1 MNSITEMLGVEY
13 PIIQGALGGISNPE
27 LVAAV
32 SEAGGFGLL
41 ATGFIRDAARLL
53 DQIRAVKAL
62 TEKPFGA
69 NLVVLNPMSRPFA
82 EILIEQGIRAVTV
95 SAGSPEALASIL
107 KPRGVKVLQVIPT
120 VEAAVR
126 AEALG
131 VDAVIAEGTESG
143 GIQGYRGA
151 STMVLV
157 PLVVDAV
164 KIPVVAA
171 GGIGDSRGF
180 RAAMALGA
188 KGVQVGTRFIATR
201 ECIAHQNYKDAI
213 CRAAETDTVLIP
225 RGRVRIRALRTP
237 LAERLLERPPEA
249 ASTPAP
255 EALEEAWIRGNLDAN
270 PLAAGEIAG
279 MVRDVKSVREIIREM
294 VS

>member
-1 MNSITEMLGVEY
+1 MNPITEMLGTRY
-13 PIIQGALGGISNPE
+13 PVIQGAMGGISNPE

-41 ATGFIRDAARLL
+41 ATGFIRDTERLL

-62 TEKPFGA
+62 TQKPFGA
-69 NLVVLNPMSRPFA
+69 NLVVLNPMSRRFA
-82 EILIEQGIRAVTV
+82 EILVEQGIGAVTV
-95 SAGSPEALASIL
+95 SAGSPGELMSL
-107 KPRGVKVLQVIPT
+107 LRPGGVRVLQVIPT
-120 VEAAVR
+120 VEAAVK
-126 AEALG
+126 AEEFG

-164 KIPVVAA
+164 RIPVVAA
-171 GGIGDSRGF
+171 GGIGDARGF

-188 KGVQVGTRFIATR
+188 KGVQVGTRFIASH
-201 ECIAHQNYKDAI
+201 ECIAHQNYKDEVCKA
-213 CRAAETDTVLIP
+213 RETDTVLIP
-225 RGRVRIRALRTP
+225 RGRVRVRVLRTP
-237 LAERLLERPPEA
+237 LAERLMGKPPEI
-249 ASTPAP
+249 ASAP
-255 EALEEAWIRGNLDAN
+255 HPDALEEAYIRGNLDAN

-279 MVRDVKSVREIIREM
+279 MVREVKSVREIIEEM

>member
-1 MNSITEMLGVEY
+1 MNPITEMLGVKY

-41 ATGFIRDAARLL
+41 ATGFIREPARLL

-62 TEKPFGA
+62 TRKPFGA
-69 NLVVLNPMSRPFA
+69 NLVVLNPMSRSFA
-82 EILIEQGIRAVTV
+82 EILIEQGIKAVTV
-95 SAGSPEALASIL
+95 SAGSPEELVSML
-107 KPRGVKVLQVIPT
+107 KPPGVRVLQVIPT

-157 PLVVDAV
+157 PLVADAV

-180 RAAMALGA
+180 RAALALGA

-201 ECIAHQNYKDAI
+201 ECIAHQNYKDAL
-213 CRAAETDTVLIP
+213 CRAAETETVLIP

-279 MVRDVKSVREIIREM
+279 MVRDVKSVREIIQEM

>member
-1 MNSITEMLGVEY
+1 MNPVTEMLGVRY
-13 PIIQGALGGISNPE
+13 PVIQGALGGISNPE

-41 ATGFIRDAARLL
+41 ATGFIRDVEKLIE
-53 DQIRAVKAL
+53 QVRAVRAL
-62 TEKPFGA
+62 TKRPFGA
-69 NLVVLNPMSRPFA
+69 NLVVLNPLSPRFA
-82 EILIEQGIRAVTV
+82 EALIEQGIKAVTV
-95 SAGSPEALASIL
+95 SAGSPEALMPLL
-107 KPRGVKVLQVIPT
+107 KPRGVRVLQVVPT

-157 PLVVDAV
+157 PLVADAV
-164 KIPVVAA
+164 RVPVVAA
-171 GGIGDSRGF
+171 GGIGDARGF

-188 KGVQVGTRFIATR
+188 KGVQIGTRFIASK
-201 ECIAHQNYKDAI
+201 ECIAHPNYKEAL

-237 LAERLLERPPEA
+237 LAERLLERPPDA
-249 ASTPAP
+249 ASTPKP
-255 EALEEAWIRGNLDAN
+255 EALEDAWIRGNLDAN

-279 MVRDVKSVREIIREM
+279 MIREIKSVREIIEGI

>member
-41 ATGFIRDAARLL
+41 ATGFIRDATRLL